1 MWGTV
6 WNVLKGVGMKKLG
19 GETILKVAC
28 MLNIGVGALNR
39 GDCDLLTNRAILV
52 AVRDILLS

>member
-19 GETILKVAC
+19 GETILKGAC
-28 MLNIGVGALNR
+28 MLNIGVG
-39 GDCDLLTNRAILV
+39 DCDLLTNCAILV